1 MEGGWFK
8 NVRVL
13 LVLNEEEIQAEIG
26 GLMLLPNANRMNFKV
41 SLSPDLDL

>member
-26 GLMLLPNANRMNFKV
+26 GHAASKCK
-41 SLSPDLDL
+41 